1 MGMNPDNF
9 VVVRPIELFE
19 GKLVLYGCGDFL
31 DDYEGIGDYREFRP
45 DLNLR
50 YFPAVDPAT
59 GRLSD
64 LHMTPMQVRNFRARH
79 ASPRDAQW
87 LRETIN
93 RESRRFGFQ
102 VSLDEKGRLTHR
114 PMPRAT

>member
-102 VSLDEKGRLTHR
+102 VSLDEKGTLTHR